1 MRYIRRE
8 YENTTTD
15 RLFSFLSL
23 YEQIENIKFLTLYKE
38 CSPLLLL
45 QNTRRC
51 SRKRTRQFC
60 VPFSLW
66 HLRNLIIT
74 QVKAEKRLFK
84 MSIAFGAECK
94 LDGSQICSNGSN
106 VVKCIIKACG
116 HGCVSLLNLNTQKKS

>member
-8 YENTTTD
+8 YKNTTTD
-15 RLFSFLSL
+15 RLFSFLCL
-23 YEQIENIKFLTLYKE
+23 YEQIENIKIFDIVEE

-45 QNTRRC
+45 QNTTRC

-106 VVKCIIKACG
+106 VVKYIIKACG
-116 HGCVSLLNLNTQKKS
+116 HGCVSL